1 MENSHKG
8 LVPFSR
14 QNVVLPHPSKDA
26 LGSTVEYGL
35 KDYKSQSSVRKSWS
49 QVSSGHKT
57 HLKTALKNSPLLG
70 SPTQG

>member
-57 HLKTALKNSPLLG
+57 TVLKNSPLLG